1 MIIEFSVTNFRSV
14 HQKQVFSMEAN
25 NARSKAD
32 NIFEQTLTNG
42 ESVSLVKSAV
52 IYGANA
58 SGKSNVIRS
67 LEELQKFII
76 ASNNIENDEPIP
88 AYMPFQFN
96 TQSIKAP
103 TEFEIIFIA
112 KNKEKYHYS
121 LVFNEEEILK
131 EELYHYPKKQKRN
144 LFTRPFEKSEID
156 ENLHIGRLSKE
167 LGYKKYE
174 IHKKLPFLS
183 LFGKAENYHTDIS
196 PVYTYFKEWSI
207 HNVANASRIDFLLFY
222 IERELQKEAN
232 NWLKIKLEK
241 LVQVC
246 DTQIQTFRVD
256 KNIHFLSGNES
267 ILSAEH
273 KVFEANK
280 AVDSSFLAFKEES
293 HGTNRLVA
301 LGGLILKTLEK
312 GGVIIFDELESS
324 LHPYIS
330 RFLVRLFLN
339 KNSNP
344 HNAQLIF
351 TSHDYH
357 LMDKEVM
364 RADQIWFAE
373 KTEFGE
379 TEIFSA
385 QDFDGVRED
394 IPFDK
399 WYMAGK
405 FGAVPHINEIEF
417 IFGDD
422 KEKEIAQ

>member
-67 LEELQKFII
+67 LEELKEFIVG
-76 ASNNIENDEPIP
+76 ANRIENDVPIP
-88 AYMPFQFN
+88 YYTPFKFN
-96 TQSIKAP
+96 TQSIKTP
-103 TEFEIIFIA
+103 TEFEVIFIA

-144 LFTRPFEKSEID
+144 LFTRPFVKNEID

-196 PVYTYFKEWSI
+196 PVYTYFKVLEIW
-207 HNVANASRIDFLLFY
+207 NVAESSFISVILRD
-222 IERELQKEAN
+222 LQKESYIT
-232 NWLKIKLEK
+232 LKTQIEK
-241 LVQVC
+241 LVQIC
-246 DTQIQTFRVD
+246 DTQIQSIRIDDIHKTFFDR
-256 KNIHFLSGNES
+256 
-267 ILSAEH
+267 SASSEH
-273 KVFEANK
+273 KIFEGHNEIG
-280 AVDSSFLAFKEES
+280 SSFLPFQEES

-312 GGVIIFDELESS
+312 GGVIVFDELESS

-357 LMDKEVM
+357 LMDKEIM